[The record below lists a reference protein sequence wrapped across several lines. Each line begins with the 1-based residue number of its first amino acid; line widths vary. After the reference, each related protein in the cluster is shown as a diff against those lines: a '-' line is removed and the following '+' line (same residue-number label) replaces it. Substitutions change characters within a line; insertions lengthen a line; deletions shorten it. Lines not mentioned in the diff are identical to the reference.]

1 VEKFMSGA
9 GPADLGYGKEPSDHS
24 AASTP
29 IRDHYMRS
37 ALVFDKSEAF
47 IRKRSA
53 DPTLRGLMAIG

>member
-47 IRKRSA
+47 ILSRCWQYA
-53 DPTLRGLMAIG
+53 GI